1 MNASNLASYSTF
13 YASSRLLRAMG
24 DTTSL
29 ALSLMDSCVARLQTP
44 YTAEAAPYL
53 FERAEMR
60 VAAGQDSAAL
70 ADYDAYERCVGKPQN
85 ALFYY
90 KREQTAMRL
99 KKYDRALQDIRA
111 ALRQMPQDPALLEEQ
126 GSVFVS
132 MARYEEAVNSLEASL
147 SYSPNRPY
155 ALRLKGFALLQLDR
169 REEARQA
176 LENAKDLG
184 DPVSVQILTRFFG
197 KGE

>member
-1 MNASNLASYSTF
+1 
-13 YASSRLLRAMG
+13 
-24 DTTSL
+24 
-29 ALSLMDSCVARLQTP
+29 
-44 YTAEAAPYL
+44 
-53 FERAEMR
+53 
-60 VAAGQDSAAL
+60 
-70 ADYDAYERCVGKPQN
+70 
-85 ALFYY
+85 
-90 KREQTAMRL
+90 
-99 KKYDRALQDIRA
+99 
-111 ALRQMPQDPALLEEQ
+111 MPQDPALLEEQ